1 MKAFKENIISIPLAR
16 INFWAFCCYY
26 DEDFFR
32 HKRRFFKPVAL
43 LFQTVINEY
52 VKGNAI
58 SISVSMPPR
67 SGKSY
72 VTSLFAAYWLAR
84 FPELSVMRNTCT
96 ATLYQKFSYDT
107 RNIIRSTKFSEVF
120 PEIEL
125 QPDKQNLDG
134 WSLTKSKQVGYF
146 GAGVG
151 GTIIGFG
158 ANLAITDDLYK
169 SMQDAMSTTT
179 NAFVKLWKESA
190 HDSRKE
196 KNCPEILIGT
206 RWTKDDIIGDA
217 IEKKH
222 LFSSTIIQALINN
235 ETFCSDVKSTAE
247 YLQIKERISKST
259 WNAEY
264 MQEPLSV
271 EGLLLPIELLKFAD
285 LSNIPE
291 ENIVFK
297 FGVGDPADTG
307 GDKFSFPFLHVAIYE
322 NSIVCY
328 VKDVIHS
335 TYGIEANTERI
346 IYKTKEQGLQ
356 ELYYESN
363 GVGIAAILLIKN
375 RLNEHQR
382 LRGFASTINKEVRI
396 LSHYEFV
403 QKYFVF
409 DSNYEQNPEY
419 KSFISDLVSYSKEGD
434 NKHKK
439 DAIDVLCSAAH
450 ILKVKYK
457 TMLYST

>member
-1 MKAFKENIISIPLAR
+1 LTPFRQNIISIPLAR
-16 INFWAFCCYY
+16 KHFWAFCCYY

-32 HKRRFFKPVAL
+32 HKRRFFKEVAL
-43 LFQTVINEY
+43 LFQTVVDEY
-52 VKGNAI
+52 RNGNAI
-58 SISVSMPPR
+58 SVSVSMPPR

-72 VTSLFAAYWLAR
+72 ITSLFAAYWLAQ

-107 RNIIRSTKFSEVF
+107 RNIIRSSRFKEVF
-120 PEIEL
+120 PEI
-125 QPDKQNLDG
+125 QMQQDKQNLDG
-134 WSLTKSKQVGYF
+134 WSLTTSKQVGYF

-206 RWTKDDIIGDA
+206 RWTKDDVIGES
-217 IEKKH
+217 ITKGH
-222 LFSSTIIQALINN
+222 LYRSIMIQALRENIS
-235 ETFCSDVKSTAE
+235 FCQDVKSTDE
-247 YLQIKERISKST
+247 YLQIKERISPST

-264 MQEPLSV
+264 MQEPLSI
-271 EGLLLPIELLKFAD
+271 EGLLLPIELLKFID
-285 LSNIPE
+285 ISTIPE

-297 FGVGDPADTG
+297 FAVGDPADTG
-307 GDKFSFPFLHVAIYE
+307 GDKFSIPFMHVALYE

-328 VKDVIHS
+328 VKDIIHS
-335 TYGIEANTERI
+335 TVGIEANTERVI
-346 IYKTKEQGLQ
+346 DKMHENLIE
-356 ELYYESN
+356 ELFYESN
-363 GVGIAAILLIKN
+363 GVGIAAILLIKK
-375 RLNEHQR
+375 RLSEHQK
-382 LRGFASTINKEVRI
+382 LKAFAATINKEVRI
-396 LSHYEFV
+396 FSHYEFV

-409 DSNYEQNPEY
+409 DINYEQNAEY
-419 KSFISDLVSYSKEGD
+419 KSFINDLTSYSKEGD

-439 DAIDVLCSAAH
+439 DAIDVLCSAAS
-450 ILKVKYK
+450 ILKIKYK
-457 TMLYST
+457 RVLYG

>member
-1 MKAFKENIISIPLAR
+1 MTPFRQNIISIPLAR
-16 INFWAFCCYY
+16 KHFWAFCCYY

-32 HKRRFFKPVAL
+32 HKRRFFKEVAL
-43 LFQTVINEY
+43 LFQTVVDEY
-52 VKGNAI
+52 RNGNAI
-58 SISVSMPPR
+58 SVSVSMPPR

-72 VTSLFAAYWLAR
+72 ITSLFAAYWLAQ

-107 RNIIRSTKFSEVF
+107 RNIIRSSRFKEVF
-120 PEIEL
+120 PEI
-125 QPDKQNLDG
+125 QMQQDKQNLDG
-134 WSLTKSKQVGYF
+134 WSLTTSKQVGYF

-206 RWTKDDIIGDA
+206 RWTKDDVIGES
-217 IEKKH
+217 ITKGH
-222 LFSSTIIQALINN
+222 LYRSIMIQAIRENIS
-235 ETFCSDVKSTAE
+235 FCQDVKSTDE
-247 YLQIKERISKST
+247 YLQIKERISPST

-264 MQEPLSV
+264 MQEPLSI
-271 EGLLLPIELLKFAD
+271 EGLLLPIELLKFID
-285 LSNIPE
+285 LSTIPE

-297 FGVGDPADTG
+297 FAVGDPADTG
-307 GDKFSFPFLHVAIYE
+307 GDKFSIPFMHVALYE

-328 VKDVIHS
+328 VKDIIHS
-335 TYGIEANTERI
+335 TVGIEANTERVI
-346 IYKTKEQGLQ
+346 DKMHDNLIE
-356 ELYYESN
+356 ELFYESN
-363 GVGIAAILLIKN
+363 GVGIAAILLIKK
-375 RLNEHQR
+375 RLSEHQK
-382 LRGFASTINKEVRI
+382 LKAFTATINKEVRI
-396 LSHYEFV
+396 FSHYEFV

-409 DSNYEQNPEY
+409 DVNYEQNAEY
-419 KSFISDLVSYSKEGD
+419 KSFINDLTSYSKEGD

-439 DAIDVLCSAAH
+439 DAIDVLCSAAS
-450 ILKVKYK
+450 ILKIKYK
-457 TMLYST
+457 RVLYG

>member
-1 MKAFKENIISIPLAR
+1 MISFKENIISIPLAR
-16 INFWAFCCYY
+16 NHFWAFCCYY

-32 HKRRFFKPVAL
+32 VKRRFFKEVAI
-43 LFQTVINEY
+43 LFQTVVDEY
-52 VKGNAI
+52 RNGNAI

-72 VTSLFAAYWLAR
+72 ITSLFAAYWLAQ

-107 RNIIRSTKFSEVF
+107 RNIIRSDKFRTVF
-120 PEIEL
+120 PEIQM

-134 WSLTKSKQVGYF
+134 WSLTTSKQVGYF

-206 RWTKDDIIGDA
+206 RWTKDDVIGESA
-217 IEKKH
+217 SKGH
-222 LFSSTIIQALINN
+222 LYSSIMIQALRENIS
-235 ETFCSDVKSTAE
+235 FCQDVKSTDE
-247 YLQIKERISKST
+247 YLKIKERISPST

-297 FGVGDPADTG
+297 FGVGDPADVG
-307 GDKFSFPFLHVAIYE
+307 GDKFSFPFMHVAIYE

-335 TYGIEANTERI
+335 THGIEANTERI
-346 IYKTKEQGLQ
+346 LDKSKENLLE

-363 GVGIAAILLIKN
+363 GVGLAAILLIKK
-375 RLNEHQR
+375 RLNEHQK
-382 LRGFASTINKEVRI
+382 LKAFASTAQKEVRI

-409 DSNYEQNPEY
+409 DKNYESKPEY
-419 KSFISDLVSYSKEGD
+419 KSFINDLTSYSKEGD

-439 DAIDVLCSAAH
+439 DAIDVLCSAAS

-457 TMLYST
+457 RLLFG